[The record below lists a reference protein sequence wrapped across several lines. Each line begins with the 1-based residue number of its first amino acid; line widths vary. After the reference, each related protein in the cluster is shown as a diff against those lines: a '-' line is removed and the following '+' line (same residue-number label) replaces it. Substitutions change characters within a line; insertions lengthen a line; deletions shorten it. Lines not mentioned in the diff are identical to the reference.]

1 MIDSRKLTVLAT
13 VLIIAE
19 TVALFILA
27 FSTYDEKYVLALIVL
42 MILTSLLFFVPM
54 FPLTSTFDS
63 DSSSFLIRGPYLG
76 KRIQHSEVVAVEY
89 RSFDIG
95 GKLFGIYMGRGRLG
109 GTFRNSEFGT
119 YEITGF
125 HRGTGTK
132 FILLELS
139 GEKIVAFN
147 LKTEEETI
155 NVYEHIKQN
164 IVSRGAVHTRDF
176 RSIPRDVENIHGHD
190 AGDNNSRRIIPLSLS
205 FGILAPLISATLY
218 KGGTAMTILIP
229 TLIAAS
235 IPIIAII
242 VHIRHSNKTGL
253 PKEDRRKTT
262 TILGLQLSII
272 PILFAVAG
280 LLIVPATIDIDLSED
295 HFSVNAIML
304 DEKIYYDDIYSLEI
318 TEEKFKR
325 VWGYGGSE
333 IGTGNF
339 SNSNLGKVKYAAYSD
354 VSVKIVVEHKG
365 GIFVFNQSTE
375 EATLDMLESL
385 RLKTGL

>member
-1 MIDSRKLTVLAT
+1 MFDSRRLTVLAI

-27 FSTYDEKYVLALIVL
+27 FSTYGEKYVLPLIVL
-42 MILTSLLFFVPM
+42 MILTSLLLLLPM
-54 FPLTSTFDS
+54 FPLTSKFDS
-63 DSSSFLIRGPYLG
+63 DSSSFIIRGPYLG

-95 GKLFGIYMGRGRLG
+95 GRLFGMHMGRGRLG
-109 GTFRNSEFGT
+109 GTFKNSEFGT

-125 HRGTGTK
+125 YRGKGTK

-155 NVYEHIKQN
+155 NVYEHLKQN
-164 IVSRGAVHTRDF
+164 IASRGAVHTRDF
-176 RSIPRDVENIHGHD
+176 RSIPRDVKTIRGKD
-190 AGDNNSRRIIPLSLS
+190 IGDNNSRKVILLSLS
-205 FGILAPLISATLY
+205 FGILVPLITAILY

-229 TLIAAS
+229 ALIAAL
-235 IPIIAII
+235 IPVIAII
-242 VHIRHSNKTGL
+242 VHIRHSNKVGL
-253 PKEDRRKTT
+253 HKEDRRNTT
-262 TILGLQLSII
+262 AILGLQLSMI
-272 PILFAVAG
+272 PLLFAVAG
-280 LLIVPATIDIDLSED
+280 LLMVPATIDIEISED
-295 HFSVNAIML
+295 YFSVNAIML
-304 DEKIYYDDIYSLEI
+304 DEKIYYDDIYSLET

-325 VWGYGGSE
+325 VWGYGGSK
-333 IGTGNF
+333 IGTGKF
-339 SNSNLGKVKYAAYSD
+339 SNPNFGKVKYAAYSD
-354 VSVKIVVEHKG
+354 VSVKIAVEHKG
-365 GIFVFNQSTE
+365 GVFVFNQSTE